1 MSTNYS
7 IFLSLQTWLDLVIH
21 FFQIRYDRSDCGLQ
35 DQNNKSYHDLL
46 LSTSIYIRSSIL
58 KELPRHEDK
67 EKALWRDPH
76 GEQTKAPC

>member
-7 IFLSLQTWLDLVIH
+7 ILLSLQTWLDLVIH

-35 DQNNKSYHDLL
+35 DQNTKSYRDFLP
-46 LSTSIYIRSSIL
+46 STSIYIGSSIL
-58 KELPRHEDK
+58 KELPGHEDK

-76 GEQTKAPC
+76 GEQTKASC